1 MGTYTTNY
9 NLFMPTVGEQG
20 WGDLVNGNFSTID
33 TAMKGLDTRVGTLET
48 EMDMV
53 EERVTTLEA
62 GEFETVH
69 ANYLYGNLCGNRIG
83 VATTIQ
89 PSAWATVVIDKSV
102 SFSGTGVNG
111 SGNST
116 FSGSKTWGMT
126 EYKYWDVIENAN
138 GDYTIKLNPAVSSNG
153 TTCGWITEVT
163 IVFLDKITNEEI
175 TKSYSGL
182 TINGATYTVNLPLL
196 ADIKSINGT
205 MYSRYNTLGMV
216 ANMVVITRHSDVY
229 IKPNGT

>member
-9 NLFMPTVGEQG
+9 NLFMPTIGEQG
-20 WGDLVNGNFSTID
+20 WGELVNNNFSTID
-33 TAMKGLDTRVGTLET
+33 TTMKSLNNGIGTLET
-48 EMDMV
+48 DMDAV

-62 GEFETVH
+62 GNFETVH
-69 ANYLYGNLCGNRIG
+69 GEYLYGNLCGNRIG
-83 VATTIQ
+83 VATTVQ
-89 PSAWATVVIDKSV
+89 PSAWATVVIGNSV

-116 FSGSKTWGMT
+116 FSGSKTWDTT
-126 EYKYWDVIENAN
+126 EYKYWDVIENTN
-138 GDYTIKLNPAVSSNG
+138 GDYTIKFNPAVSSSG
-153 TTCGWITEVT
+153 TVLGWVTEAT

-182 TINGATYTVNLPLL
+182 TINGATYTVNIPLL

-216 ANMVVITRHSDVY
+216 ANMVVITRNNDVY
-229 IKPNGT
+229 IKPKGT